1 MNLDIHLDS
10 CNTLMCTCYLEIHIS
25 EEILKTLDICKY
37 KEIIICIACYKSA

>member
-1 MNLDIHLDS
+1 
-10 CNTLMCTCYLEIHIS
+10 MCTCYLEIHIS